1 MSVDVVGK
9 YAYDLF
15 SPYDDRRV
23 PVVVDVVLVGRT
35 KILKVGQCNRS
46 IVSRVRR
53 LHTASGLTMS
63 RFLPIVFCR

>member
-1 MSVDVVGK
+1 MPNADVSVDVVGK

-35 KILKVGQCNRS
+35 KILKVG
-46 IVSRVRR
+46 V
-53 LHTASGLTMS
+53 M
-63 RFLPIVFCR
+63 